1 MNSLIYRMTQ
11 QYFTK
16 EIYYVAAMVCLAS
29 KYKKV
34 RKLRTKH
41 NHSLPEKFSRIPIH
55 ACSNLH
61 TQKIVRGNGIYAAT
75 YVSRTHV
82 QARAHKHISTGYAR
96 VPFSRVCSSARSL
109 ACLPSALN
117 SVCISLCGSWR
128 FRAWELSGSEVPWFL
143 VATCPRAVLWI
154 RLPTLFP
161 RPPFSPFFSHLF
173 LPRRARFTTLREAI
187 TPCLATRDNLRPRWG
202 RNRYVGPC
210 PNIHCAVDRIASVVT
225 HQLMSR

>member
-1 MNSLIYRMTQ
+1 MFIFIHQWNILDITIYDYVFFVRKYLTPSLKNVLSFFIQAKNETMNSLIYRMTQ

-128 FRAWELSGSEVPWFL
+128 FRA
-143 VATCPRAVLWI
+143 
-154 RLPTLFP
+154 
-161 RPPFSPFFSHLF
+161 
-173 LPRRARFTTLREAI
+173 
-187 TPCLATRDNLRPRWG
+187 
-202 RNRYVGPC
+202 
-210 PNIHCAVDRIASVVT
+210 
-225 HQLMSR
+225 